1 MYFYDYFNDTGL
13 KLFNITLI
21 FSIFFIGC
29 ERKNENSYAS
39 NATNLDSL
47 VSTSRDK
54 TKTKK
59 ERLEKASWAYKIIE
73 KNNDLVVPADYYFEL
88 ADSFLQLGES
98 HTSLYLLQKLYRK
111 SIIRKDNE
119 GIQNASYSIASVYN
133 IETKYDSAYYY
144 FTKSEKVFLKIK
156 NNNLLGNVKLYK
168 ADILSYKYDYLG
180 AEKLA
185 IEALK
190 IGIIKKNNLLIY
202 NCYLTLGSSLMGLN
216 NYDKAIDYYNKAIE
230 ISENLKVDSKYL
242 TYKCQPYNDI
252 ASIYVKT
259 KKYKK
264 ASALAKKGLAMADFK
279 KIEPTIYCYLSNK
292 LAYSKFKLGNKSS
305 FKQFE
310 ETLKIGDSIGSTPIQ
325 VTSKIYLGEYYLNQK
340 DTLKA
345 NYYLNDAQLQ
355 AHKNNLFEDELTI
368 LKLSTLA
375 NPKKESYFNNK
386 YIHLNDSLQDVERT
400 SRDKYAR
407 IEFETDQI
415 IQEKKGIEDKKN
427 EISNQFILY
436 ATLSGFGL
444 LFLLIILY
452 HKNKNIKLEKLLR
465 KQEQELND
473 AQIYNLMLS
482 NQQKIE
488 EGKLIEKQRISRDL
502 HDGVIGK
509 LSAIRMNLYE
519 IKYTQTPESI
529 KKHLEH
535 IAEMKNIEE
544 EIRNLTHELN
554 TTIFSGSYDFETM
567 IKALFTELNN
577 NPKTEINIAI
587 DPRINWLLVDIN
599 IKMNL
604 YRIFQEALQNSN
616 KYADASIV
624 TIVIAKSE
632 TGISIQIADN
642 GKGFDVTQTK
652 KGIGLKNMNHR
663 AMELKGQFSIESE
676 QNEGTKINLSIP
688 IEFNSF
694 DF

>member
-1 MYFYDYFNDTGL
+1 L
-13 KLFNITLI
+13 KLFTTILI

-39 NATNLDSL
+39 NASKLDSL
-47 VSTSRDK
+47 ISTSTDKNK
-54 TKTKK
+54 TKE
-59 ERLEKASWAYKIIE
+59 ERLKKALLASEIIQ
-73 KNNDLVVPADYYFEL
+73 KNDTLLMSADYYFEL

-98 HTSLYLLQKLYRK
+98 EKCLHLLQKLYRK
-111 SIIRKDNE
+111 STLLKDNE
-119 GIQNASYSIASVYN
+119 GIQNASYSIAIVYN
-133 IETKYDSAYYY
+133 KETKYDSAYYY
-144 FTKSEKVFLKIK
+144 FTKSEKVLLKKK
-156 NNNLLGNVKLYK
+156 NENLLGNVKIWK
-168 ADILSYKYDYLG
+168 AEILSFKNDYLG

-190 IGIIKKNNLLIY
+190 FGIAKKNNLLIY
-202 NCYLTLGSSLMGLN
+202 NCYLTLGSTLVGLN
-216 NYDKAIDYYNKAIE
+216 NYDKAVDYYNKAIKT
-230 ISENLKVDSKYL
+230 SENLKTNSEYL
-242 TYKCQPYNDI
+242 SYKCQPYNYI
-252 ASIYVKT
+252 ANIYVKT

-264 ASALAKKGLAMADFK
+264 AIVFAKQGLAIADFK
-279 KIEPTIYCYLSNK
+279 KIDPPIYCYLTNK
-292 LAYSKFKLGNKSS
+292 LAYSKFKLGYKSS
-305 FKQFE
+305 YKQFE

-325 VTSKIYLGEYYLNQK
+325 ITSKIYLGEYYLNKK

-345 NYYLNDAQLQ
+345 NCYLNDAQLQ
-355 AHKNNLFEDELTI
+355 AHKNNLFEDELAI
-368 LKLSTLA
+368 LKLLALA
-375 NPKKESYFNNK
+375 NPQKESCFTNK

-415 IQEKKGIEDKKN
+415 IQEKKVVEDKKN
-427 EISNQFILY
+427 DISNQFFLY
-436 ATLSGFGL
+436 ATISGFGL

-473 AQIYNLMLS
+473 SQIYNLILS
-482 NQQKIE
+482 NQQKME

-502 HDGVIGK
+502 HDGIIGK
-509 LSAIRMNLYE
+509 LSSIRMNLYE

-554 TTIFSGSYDFETM
+554 TTLFSGSDDFETM
-567 IKALFTELNN
+567 TKTLFTELNN
-577 NPKTEINIAI
+577 NPKTEINIDI
-587 DPRINWLLVDIN
+587 DPRIDWSLVDIS

-604 YRIFQEALQNSN
+604 YRIFQEALQNIN

-676 QNEGTKINLSIP
+676 QNKGTKINLAIP
-688 IEFNSF
+688 IEFNRF

>member
-1 MYFYDYFNDTGL
+1 L
-13 KLFNITLI
+13 KLFTTILI

-39 NATNLDSL
+39 NASKLDSL
-47 VSTSRDK
+47 ISTSTDKNK
-54 TKTKK
+54 TKE
-59 ERLEKASWAYKIIE
+59 ERLKKALLASEIIQ
-73 KNNDLVVPADYYFEL
+73 KNDTLLMSADYYFEL

-98 HTSLYLLQKLYRK
+98 EKCLHLLQKLYRK
-111 SIIRKDNE
+111 STLLKDNE
-119 GIQNASYSIASVYN
+119 GIQNASYSIAIVYN
-133 IETKYDSAYYY
+133 KETKYDSAYYY
-144 FTKSEKVFLKIK
+144 FTKSEKVLFKKK
-156 NNNLLGNVKLYK
+156 NENLLGNVKIWK
-168 ADILSYKYDYLG
+168 AEILSFKNDYLG

-190 IGIIKKNNLLIY
+190 FGIAKKNNLLIY
-202 NCYLTLGSSLMGLN
+202 NCYLTLGSTLVGLN
-216 NYDKAIDYYNKAIE
+216 NYDKAVDYYNKAIKT
-230 ISENLKVDSKYL
+230 SENLKTNSEYL
-242 TYKCQPYNDI
+242 SYKCQPYNYI
-252 ASIYVKT
+252 ANIYVKT

-264 ASALAKKGLAMADFK
+264 AIVFAKQGLAIADFK
-279 KIEPTIYCYLSNK
+279 KIDPPIYCYLTNK
-292 LAYSKFKLGNKSS
+292 LAYSKFKLGYKSS
-305 FKQFE
+305 YKQFE

-325 VTSKIYLGEYYLNQK
+325 ITSKIYLGEYYLNKK

-345 NYYLNDAQLQ
+345 NCYLNDAQLQ
-355 AHKNNLFEDELTI
+355 AHKNNLFEDELAI
-368 LKLSTLA
+368 LKLLALA
-375 NPKKESYFNNK
+375 NPQKESCFTNK

-415 IQEKKGIEDKKN
+415 IQEKKVVEDKKN
-427 EISNQFILY
+427 DISNQFFLY
-436 ATLSGFGL
+436 ATISGFGL

-473 AQIYNLMLS
+473 SQIYNLILS
-482 NQQKIE
+482 NQQKME

-502 HDGVIGK
+502 HDGIIGK
-509 LSAIRMNLYE
+509 LSSIRMNLYE

-554 TTIFSGSYDFETM
+554 TTLFSGSDDFETM
-567 IKALFTELNN
+567 TKTLFTELNN
-577 NPKTEINIAI
+577 NPKTEINIDI
-587 DPRINWLLVDIN
+587 DPRIDWSLVDIS

-604 YRIFQEALQNSN
+604 YRIFQEALQNIN

-676 QNEGTKINLSIP
+676 QNKGTKINLAIP
-688 IEFNSF
+688 IEFNRF

>member
-1 MYFYDYFNDTGL
+1 M
-13 KLFNITLI
+13 KLFTTILI

-39 NATNLDSL
+39 NASKLDSL
-47 VSTSRDK
+47 ISTSTYKNK
-54 TKTKK
+54 TKE
-59 ERLEKASWAYKIIE
+59 ERLEKALLASEIIQ
-73 KNNDLVVPADYYFEL
+73 KNNTLVMSADYYYEL

-98 HTSLYLLQKLYRK
+98 EKCLDLLQKLYQK
-111 SIIRKDNE
+111 SILLKDNE
-119 GIQNASYSIASVYN
+119 GIQNASYSIAIVYN
-133 IETKYDSAYYY
+133 KETKYDSAYYY
-144 FTKSEKVFLKIK
+144 FTKSEKVLLKK
-156 NNNLLGNVKLYK
+156 NENLLGNVKIWK
-168 ADILSYKYDYLG
+168 AEILSFKNDYIG

-190 IGIIKKNNLLIY
+190 FGIDKKNNLLNY
-202 NCYLTLGSSLMGLN
+202 NCYLTLGSTLVGLN
-216 NYDKAIDYYNKAIE
+216 NYDKAVDYYNKAIKT
-230 ISENLKVDSKYL
+230 SENLKTDSKYL
-242 TYKCQPYNDI
+242 SYKCQPYNHI
-252 ASIYVKT
+252 ANIYVKT

-264 ASALAKKGLAMADFK
+264 AIAFAKQGLSIADFK
-279 KIEPTIYCYLSNK
+279 KIDPPIYCYLTNK

-310 ETLKIGDSIGSTPIQ
+310 ETLKIGDTIGNIPVQI
-325 VTSKIYLGEYYLNQK
+325 TSKTYLGEYFLNQK

-345 NYYLNDAQLQ
+345 NRYLNDVQLQ

-368 LKLSTLA
+368 IKLLTLA
-375 NPKKESYFNNK
+375 NPQKESYYTNK

-415 IQEKKGIEDKKN
+415 IQEKKVVEDKKN

-436 ATLSGFGL
+436 ATISGFGL

-452 HKNKNIKLEKLLR
+452 HKNRNIKLEKLLR

-473 AQIYNLMLS
+473 SQIYNLMLS
-482 NQQKIE
+482 NQQKME

-502 HDGVIGK
+502 HDGIIGK
-509 LSAIRMNLYE
+509 MSSIRMNLYE

-529 KKHLEH
+529 KKHLGY

-554 TTIFSGSYDFETM
+554 TTVFSGSDDFETM
-567 IKALFTELNN
+567 TKTLFIELNN
-577 NPKTEINIAI
+577 NPKTEINIDI
-587 DPRINWLLVDIN
+587 DPRIEWSLVDTS

-604 YRIFQEALQNSN
+604 YRIFQEALQNIN

-624 TIVIAKSE
+624 TIAIAKSE

-663 AMELKGQFSIESE
+663 AMELMGQFSIESE
-676 QNEGTKINLSIP
+676 QNKGTKINLAIP
-688 IEFNSF
+688 IEFNRF
-694 DF
+694 EF

>member
-1 MYFYDYFNDTGL
+1 L
-13 KLFNITLI
+13 KLFTTILI

-39 NATNLDSL
+39 NASKLDSL
-47 VSTSRDK
+47 ISTSTYKNK
-54 TKTKK
+54 TKE
-59 ERLEKASWAYKIIE
+59 ERLEKALLASEIIQ
-73 KNNDLVVPADYYFEL
+73 KNDTLVMSADYYFEL

-98 HTSLYLLQKLYRK
+98 EKCLHLLQKLYRK
-111 SIIRKDNE
+111 STLLKDNE
-119 GIQNASYSIASVYN
+119 GIQNASYSIATVYN
-133 IETKYDSAYYY
+133 KETKYDSAYYY
-144 FTKSEKVFLKIK
+144 FTKSEKVLLKKK
-156 NNNLLGNVKLYK
+156 NENLLGNVKIWK
-168 ADILSYKYDYLG
+168 AEILSFKNDYVG

-190 IGIIKKNNLLIY
+190 FGIEKKNNLLIY
-202 NCYLTLGSSLMGLN
+202 NCYLTLGSTLVGLN
-216 NYDKAIDYYNKAIE
+216 NYDKAVDYYNKAIKT
-230 ISENLKVDSKYL
+230 SENLKADTKYL
-242 TYKCQPYNDI
+242 SYKCQPYNHI
-252 ASIYVKT
+252 ANIYVKT

-264 ASALAKKGLAMADFK
+264 AIVFAKQGLAIADFK
-279 KIEPTIYCYLSNK
+279 KIDPPIYCYLTNK

-310 ETLKIGDSIGSTPIQ
+310 ETLKIGDTIGNIPVQI
-325 VTSKIYLGEYYLNQK
+325 TSKTYLGEYFLNQK

-345 NYYLNDAQLQ
+345 NRYLNDAQLQ

-368 LKLSTLA
+368 LKLLTLA
-375 NPKKESYFNNK
+375 NPQKEPYYTNK

-415 IQEKKGIEDKKN
+415 IQEKKVVEDKKN

-436 ATLSGFGL
+436 ASISGFGL

-473 AQIYNLMLS
+473 SQIYNLMIS
-482 NQQKIE
+482 NQQKME

-502 HDGVIGK
+502 HDGIIGK
-509 LSAIRMNLYE
+509 LSSIRMNLYE

-554 TTIFSGSYDFETM
+554 TTVFSGSDDFETM
-567 IKALFTELNN
+567 IKALFIELNN
-577 NPKTEINIAI
+577 NPKTEINIDI
-587 DPRINWLLVDIN
+587 DPRIDWSLVDIS

-604 YRIFQEALQNSN
+604 YRIFQEALQNIN

-624 TIVIAKSE
+624 TITIAKSE

-642 GKGFDVTQTK
+642 GKGFDVTQAK
-652 KGIGLKNMNHR
+652 KGIGLKNIAHR
-663 AMELKGQFSIESE
+663 AMELKGQLSIESE
-676 QNEGTKINLSIP
+676 QNKGTKINLAIP

-694 DF
+694 EF